1 VIDAH
6 AHMDKYGSTLP
17 RALSQIRE
25 QSILTLAVSM
35 DVESFRE
42 TLRISETEPLLL
54 PSFGI
59 HPWEAPRFSQD
70 LARLDAFLELSP
82 LLGEIGLDHFFV
94 RDAENHSAQD
104 TVFTYFLDAA
114 EEQGKIVNIHSKG
127 AERAVLG
134 HLETRSLAGIILHWY
149 SGPLEDVVSFLNLGA
164 YFTVGVEVLRSSHI
178 RDLARL
184 IPLDRILTETDNPG
198 GWEWME
204 GETGYPE
211 LLNQVERTVAE
222 IRGIDRGRLSAQVAK
237 NMAGLLSR
245 GGIAP
250 SAWGGRLPA
259 SDP

>member
-1 VIDAH
+1 MIDAH

-35 DVESFRE
+35 DVDSFRE
-42 TLRISETEPLLL
+42 TLRVSEAEPLLL

-59 HPWEAPRFSQD
+59 HPWEAPRYSRD
-70 LARLDAFLELSP
+70 LSRLDSFLELSP
-82 LLGEIGLDHFFV
+82 LFGEIGLDHFFV
-94 RDAENHSAQD
+94 RDADRYSAQD

-114 EEQGKIVNIHSKG
+114 EDQGKIVNIHSKG
-127 AERAVLG
+127 AEEAVLR
-134 HLETRSLAGIILHWY
+134 HLENRTLPGIIIHWY
-149 SGPLEDVVSFLNLGA
+149 SGPLHQVVKFLNLGA

-178 RDLARL
+178 RELAGAIPVERL
-184 IPLDRILTETDNPG
+184 LTETDNPG

-222 IRGIDRGRLSAQVAK
+222 VRGMERDRLSAQVAI
-237 NMAGLLSR
+237 NMTGLLTR

-250 SAWGGRLPA
+250 SARSHRQPTC
-259 SDP
+259 DP